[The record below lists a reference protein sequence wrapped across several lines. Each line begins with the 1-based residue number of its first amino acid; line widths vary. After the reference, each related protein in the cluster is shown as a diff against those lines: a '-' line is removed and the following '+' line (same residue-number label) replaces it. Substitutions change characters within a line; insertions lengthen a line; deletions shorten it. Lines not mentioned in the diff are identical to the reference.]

1 MNNKKNNLLIYGI
14 IIFLLT
20 SIDQLS
26 KQLMYNLSYGIHG
39 YSMRVL
45 GNFLRFT
52 YVENHGGIFGVFQGH
67 IKIFTLVSTI
77 LIVYISLV
85 ELKNFKKYNTL
96 TKIANC
102 FLVAGASGNMI
113 DRFFRGYVIDMLD
126 FRTIWSFVF
135 NVADMYI
142 HIGVYILLF
151 IYIFKK
157 GEFRK

>member
-52 YVENHGGIFGVFQGH
+52 YVENYGGIFGVFQGH

-85 ELKNFKKYNTL
+85 ELKNYKK
-96 TKIANC
+96 
-102 FLVAGASGNMI
+102 
-113 DRFFRGYVIDMLD
+113 
-126 FRTIWSFVF
+126 
-135 NVADMYI
+135 
-142 HIGVYILLF
+142 
-151 IYIFKK
+151 
-157 GEFRK
+157 